1 MANTKLPSRLLDTSA
16 VPALNVT
23 GDLTVD
29 TTTLVVDT
37 TNNRVGIGNP
47 SPTADLS
54 VGSTSTSSGNVH
66 LRTTKTAFSITPSNT
81 NAGGILF
88 DLGWVNGG
96 QGPMEFGINSD
107 VKMAIDSTGKVG
119 IAEDGVIYASRFS
132 VGKPHTH
139 TPGSAF
145 TNSPSSFYSE
155 VQLGGTT
162 GNDQKLVT
170 FAGTDGSNVSGLA
183 LYRYRRAT
191 GTNWTTDGFS
201 LRQEVDNTENIYDYI
216 NLAGGNVG
224 IRNPSPAAKLDI
236 KGDTTTYGGM
246 AKIYLT
252 DTASNS
258 ESRNWAIGN
267 GGSGY
272 GHFTIGRSS
281 AKDGDPMAS
290 GTHTTPFVIDHQDN
304 VGIGDNG
311 SPAYTLEVK
320 KDVAGDWISRI
331 YNTNATTGYG
341 ALIRTDATSA
351 NDAIALGV
359 YADSGYKM
367 VVRSTGKV
375 GIGVTSIGSNAHLQV
390 NGGIRFNP
398 FSAGHGLNVVSNQ
411 TFNNSNTSN
420 SCGTVYYKCF
430 IINIYHNNGHSQVF
444 GIANGGGGVGFDFT
458 IIRPDTATAIHG
470 RPIDFSFTTI
480 GSSPNTFRIQI
491 SSGGGALTVSRT
503 SGTGSF
509 SVQVHN
515 IAGG

>member
-1 MANTKLPSRLLDTSA
+1 MANTKVTSRVLADDAVGLAQLNISNDPSNGQ
-16 VPALNVT
+16 ALTYVASSNDLQWATISGGLATTGGTLT
-23 GDLTVD
+23 GDLTISKSDPILNIARSSNYTYKIGSLANDTFVIQSNESSNASYYPLIEID
-29 TTTLVVDT
+29 SYAHQETVFLKGDANGKLGVGTTTPTEKVTVNGALTVTGAVSSNPANSGTLSYSATSST
-37 TNNRVGIGNP
+37 TELSSYANDA
-47 SPTADLS
+47 TAD
-54 VGSTSTSSGNVH
+54 GIIAF
-66 LRTTKTAFSITPSNT
+66 RTGYGGAAPTTAMTIT
-81 NAGGILF
+81 G
-88 DLGWVNGG
+88 
-96 QGPMEFGINSD
+96 
-107 VKMAIDSTGKVG
+107 
-119 IAEDGVIYASRFS
+119 
-132 VGKPHTH
+132 
-139 TPGSAF
+139 
-145 TNSPSSFYSE
+145 
-155 VQLGGTT
+155 
-162 GNDQKLVT
+162 
-170 FAGTDGSNVSGLA
+170 
-183 LYRYRRAT
+183 
-191 GTNWTTDGFS
+191 
-201 LRQEVDNTENIYDYI
+201 
-216 NLAGGNVG
+216 GGNVG
-224 IRNPSPAAKLDI
+224 IGFASGTPAARLDI
-236 KGDTTTYGGM
+236 KGNTTSYAGM

-272 GHFTIGRSS
+272 GHFTIGRSVS
-281 AKDGDPMAS
+281 KNGDPMSS

-304 VGIGDNG
+304 VGIGDNT

-420 SCGTVYYKCF
+420 SCGTLYYKCF

-491 SSGGGALTVSRT
+491 SSGGGALTVRRT

-509 SVQVHN
+509 GVQVHN